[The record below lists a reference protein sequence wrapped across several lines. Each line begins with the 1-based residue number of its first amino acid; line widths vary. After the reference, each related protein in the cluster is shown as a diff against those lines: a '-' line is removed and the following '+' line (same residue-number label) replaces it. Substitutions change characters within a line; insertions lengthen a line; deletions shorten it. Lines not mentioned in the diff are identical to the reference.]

1 MTETNVGVLEI
12 LADPELLKA
21 RASELLAAAKTAE
34 TVQAKAIAAKIEADQ
49 AFKAAADEV
58 TKQRELQDI
67 NTKKSAKLTEEK
79 AALADK
85 LASHEMNKADDNK
98 RLGEWEARLKAQH
111 DAQAEV
117 QAEIDRQVNE
127 LAAGRAKLDADLA
140 AAEEIFA
147 KAEAVRS
154 AMG

>member
-12 LADPELLKA
+12 LADPALLNA
-21 RASELLAAAKTAE
+21 RASELLEAAKQAE
-34 TVQAKAIAAKIEADQ
+34 LVQQKAIAAKIEADQ

-58 TKQRELQDI
+58 TKQRELQAI
-67 NTKKSAKLTEEK
+67 NTGKSAKLTEEK

-85 LASHEMNKADDNK
+85 LASHEINKADDVK